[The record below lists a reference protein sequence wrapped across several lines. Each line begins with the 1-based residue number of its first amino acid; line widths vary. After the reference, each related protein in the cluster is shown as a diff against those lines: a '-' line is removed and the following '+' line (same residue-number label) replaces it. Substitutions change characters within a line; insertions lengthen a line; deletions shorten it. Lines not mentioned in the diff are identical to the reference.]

1 MATNLISSD
10 EDTDEDSN
18 VFILD
23 QHIASEDFID
33 RLCLVP
39 TPVPG
44 TPAELANSAA
54 GNEANFVATH
64 KLWPALKFES
74 CEELMIMVTSLA
86 HTSSERKIW
95 QAKILLTYRR
105 VLKEAKASAALY
117 PNNAAEVGVAY
128 LLGRF
133 AERGNC
139 QGSLVLLNGGNVFS
153 FYVHFCEMEE
163 AQGHCGTK
171 EFKHA
176 YAVAISRLEVELGKG
191 AKRKVA

>member
-23 QHIASEDFID
+23 QHIASEDFLD

-44 TPAELANSAA
+44 TPAESANSAA

-74 CEELMIMVTSLA
+74 YKELIIMVASLA
-86 HTSSERKIW
+86 PTSENKKICR
-95 QAKILLTYRR
+95 QRY
-105 VLKEAKASAALY
+105 
-117 PNNAAEVGVAY
+117 G
-128 LLGRF
+128 
-133 AERGNC
+133 
-139 QGSLVLLNGGNVFS
+139 
-153 FYVHFCEMEE
+153 
-163 AQGHCGTK
+163 
-171 EFKHA
+171 
-176 YAVAISRLEVELGKG
+176 
-191 AKRKVA
+191 